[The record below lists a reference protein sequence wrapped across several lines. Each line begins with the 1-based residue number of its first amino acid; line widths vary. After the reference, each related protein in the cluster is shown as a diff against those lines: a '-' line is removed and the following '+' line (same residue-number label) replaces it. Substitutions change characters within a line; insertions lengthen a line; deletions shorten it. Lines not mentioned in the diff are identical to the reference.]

1 MKDFSILLYED
12 MHEAGKDLLK
22 EKAEIFFARS
32 FEEASLIKEVREMD
46 GIIIRANGKVSRI
59 LMDSAPKLK
68 VIGRH
73 GVGVENIDLEAATE
87 KGIWVVNTPD
97 ANDTSVAEHFFGLAL
112 MLSKMLKKADI
123 ALHEGRFEARYQ
135 YIGRELHGK
144 TLGILGFGKIG
155 RAIGRIGHKG
165 FDMRILYYDAI
176 RYEEVEKEI
185 KAVKVSLEEVLS
197 QSDYISI
204 NLPMLPET
212 KGLLKEREFGLMKPS
227 AYIINLAR
235 GPIWD
240 EKSLYSVLKEGR
252 IAGAASD
259 VYEVEPATK
268 DHPLLQLENFIGTP
282 HMAAHTDEALRRMSL
297 VAEDVIR
304 VLEGKAPVHPVNQP
318 KRGMKGEK
326 VTDLRIYQELCKG
339 VDECGICIYACPK
352 EVFKPSE
359 TLNQKGYK
367 LPEVV
372 NEDQCTQCENCMIFC
387 PDLAIVVSG
396 EKLRRR
402 AKK

>member
-1 MKDFSILLYED
+1 MGEDRIGMKKFKILLYED
-12 MHEAGKDLLK
+12 MHEVGKALLK
-22 EKAEIFFARS
+22 EKAEIFFTRS
-32 FEEASLIKEVREMD
+32 FEEASLIKEGGEMD

-112 MLSKMLKKADI
+112 MLSKILKKADI

-144 TLGILGFGKIG
+144 KLGILGFGKIG

-165 FDMRILYYDAI
+165 FDMRVLYYDAI

-235 GPIWD
+235 GPMWD
-240 EKSLYSVLKEGR
+240 EKALYSVLKEGK
-252 IAGAASD
+252 IAGAGSD

-268 DHPLLQLENFIGTP
+268 ELPLLQLENFIGTP
-282 HMAAHTDEALRRMSL
+282 HMAAHTDEALKRMSL
-297 VAEDVIR
+297 VAEDIIR
-304 VLEGKAPVHPVNQP
+304 VLEGRVPLHPVNQP
-318 KRGMKGEK
+318 RSRKM
-326 VTDLRIYQELCKG
+326 
-339 VDECGICIYACPK
+339 
-352 EVFKPSE
+352 
-359 TLNQKGYK
+359 
-367 LPEVV
+367 
-372 NEDQCTQCENCMIFC
+372 
-387 PDLAIVVSG
+387 
-396 EKLRRR
+396 
-402 AKK
+402 